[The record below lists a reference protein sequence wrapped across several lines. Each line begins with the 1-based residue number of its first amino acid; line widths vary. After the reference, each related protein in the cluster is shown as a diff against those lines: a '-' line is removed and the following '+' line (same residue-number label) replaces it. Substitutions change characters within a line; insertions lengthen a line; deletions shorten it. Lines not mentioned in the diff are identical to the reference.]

1 MGIKNTELEIQRLIP
16 DTDKTGKNVA
26 LGVAGLLIWPIWFAM
41 DFSDAEKIEVNALR
55 QRYNHLVVLASEKEC
70 GFEAEP
76 LPPIKIQEDE
86 GGDDD
91 TYS

>member
-55 QRYNHLVVLASEKEC
+55 QRYNHLVVLATEKEC
-70 GFEAEP
+70 SFEVEP
-76 LPPIKIQEDE
+76 LPPIKRGEE
-86 GGDDD
+86 DDD
-91 TYS
+91 DDSY